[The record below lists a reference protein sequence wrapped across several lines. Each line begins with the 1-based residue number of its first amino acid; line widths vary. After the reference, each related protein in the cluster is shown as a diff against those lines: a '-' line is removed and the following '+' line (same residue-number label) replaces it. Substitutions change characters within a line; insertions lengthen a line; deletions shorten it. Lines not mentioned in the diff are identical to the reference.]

1 MQPRKIMNTY
11 EQDADTARSCVD
23 ELISWVRRPMDE
35 ESIIGTADCRGEL
48 FLCIDRLEEEIRCLR
63 REINDLTDYRRDDP
77 HP

>member
-1 MQPRKIMNTY
+1 
-11 EQDADTARSCVD
+11 
-23 ELISWVRRPMDE
+23 MDE

-63 REINDLTDYRRDDP
+63 REINNLTDYRRDDP